1 MSSSSTIPQQ
11 LFSGDF
17 TATFEAL
24 LSQER
29 FEQLSRKHWPRGAGK
44 PKLSVWQWVMARVYH
59 ELARVGSFSA
69 SVRKLTRVKISD
81 AALSQRACSIGMNT
95 LEAILPEVLQPL
107 ADQQADPQAFYHGY
121 RLVALDGTRFNL
133 RNTTANNSQATKTRC
148 SRGTGEPAFAHL
160 SAVVLVELGLHQPL
174 GAACGWQGEG
184 ELTLARRLFE
194 RTGLPDQSLLIGDRL
209 FGTPSLL
216 WEQADM
222 LNRSSSALLVRVRS
236 NLNAKLIKTL
246 PDGSRMV
253 EVQVRD
259 TQDRHLLGTLEV
271 REIHAKL
278 DFEGSTKALEVRFWT
293 TLLDAEQ
300 HPAQQLVELYAMRWE
315 QELFFRELKSHMHRK
330 ANLLDGQ
337 TPETAGQEFY
347 AMLLAASLIAQQRKR
362 IAGQAGVAVLRVS
375 FAKVLY
381 QVAGLSELLAY
392 AADLMPPEKI
402 KVLVERVMD
411 DLMHTA
417 LIPRRKPR
425 SCSRTL
431 RQPVK
436 DWPKTKSSN
445 SKPLIKKVTIS
456 NP

>member
-1 MSSSSTIPQQ
+1 MSCPSTISQQ

-17 TATFEAL
+17 AATFEAM

-44 PKLSVWQWVMARVYH
+44 PKLSVWQWIMARVYH

-69 SVRKLTRVKISD
+69 SVHKLTRVKISD

-95 LEAILPEVLQPL
+95 LEAVLPEVLQPL
-107 ADQQADPQAFYHGY
+107 ADQQADPQAFYQGY

-133 RNTTANNSQATKTRC
+133 RNTAANNSRATKTRC
-148 SRGTGEPAFAHL
+148 SRGNGEPAFAHL
-160 SAVVLVELGLHQPL
+160 RAVVLVELGLHQPL

-216 WEQADM
+216 WEQAD
-222 LNRSSSALLVRVRS
+222 LLKRSGSALLVRVRS
-236 NLNAKLIKTL
+236 NLNARPIKTL

-253 EVQVRD
+253 ELQVRD
-259 TQDRHLLGTLEV
+259 TQDGHILGALEV

-278 DFEGSTKALEVRFWT
+278 EFEGGSKALEVRFWT
-293 TLLDAEQ
+293 TLLDAER

-347 AMLLAASLIAQQRKR
+347 AMLLAASLIALQRKR
-362 IAGQAGVAVLRVS
+362 IAGKAGVGVLRVS

-381 QVAGLSELLAY
+381 QVAALNELLAY
-392 AADLMPPEKI
+392 AADLMPPETI

-417 LIPRRKPR
+417 LIPKRKPR
-425 SCSRTL
+425 SCARTL

-436 DWPKTKSSN
+436 DWPKTKCSS
-445 SKPLIKKVTIS
+445 SKPLIKKITIS

>member
-1 MSSSSTIPQQ
+1 MTPSSTHPYQ
-11 LFSGDF
+11 LASGHF
-17 TATFEAL
+17 AANFEAL
-24 LSQER
+24 LSPER
-29 FEQLSRKHWPRGAGK
+29 FEQLSRNHWPRGAGK

-69 SVRKLTRVKISD
+69 SVHKLTRVKISD

-95 LEAILPEVLQPL
+95 LQAILPEVLQPL

-133 RNTTANNSQATKTRC
+133 RNTPANNSRATKTPC

-160 SAVVLVELGLHQPL
+160 NAVVLVELGLHQPL

-184 ELTLARRLFE
+184 ELTLAKRLFE
-194 RTGLPDQSLLIGDRL
+194 QTGLPHQSLLIGDRL

-222 LNRSSSALLVRVRS
+222 LKRSGSALLVRVRS
-236 NLNAKLIKTL
+236 NLNAKLLTKL

-253 EVQVRD
+253 QLRVRD
-259 TQDRHLLGTLEV
+259 AQGRHVLGTLEV

-278 DFEGSTKALEVRFWT
+278 EFEGNAKALEVRFWT
-293 TLLDAEQ
+293 TLLDAQQ

-347 AMLLAASLIAQQRKR
+347 AMLLAASLIARQRKR
-362 IAGQAGVAVLRVS
+362 IAAQAGVGVLRVS

-381 QVAGLSELLAY
+381 QVVGLSELLAY
-392 AADLMPPEKI
+392 AADLMPPDKI
-402 KVLVERVMD
+402 QMLVERVIE

-417 LIPRRKPR
+417 LIPKRKPR
-425 SCSRTL
+425 SCARTL

-436 DWPKTKSSN
+436 DWPKTKSSI